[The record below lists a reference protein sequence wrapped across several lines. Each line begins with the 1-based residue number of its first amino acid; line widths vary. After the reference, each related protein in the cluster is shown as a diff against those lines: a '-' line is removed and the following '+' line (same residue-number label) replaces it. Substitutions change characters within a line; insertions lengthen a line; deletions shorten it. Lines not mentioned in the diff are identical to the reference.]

1 MSVTGVDGDGATRW
15 STAEAEH
22 LLAFADDE
30 HLIGQQ
36 HTEWIGTAP
45 FLEEDL
51 AFCSIAQDELGHAAA
66 LYELLGDVD
75 GLAFGREPAAYR
87 SCSLVEVPC
96 VEWELAIARHWLYD
110 LAERERWESIAP
122 AGDHADHPDLAGVIA
137 RAQREEAYHRVHV
150 TTLVGTLR
158 TAGEA
163 SCRRLD
169 AAIVAMLPDADALWQ
184 PLDGEPELVASGFLS
199 ADSATMQSRWRDEV
213 DAVVGQVQWETLA
226 RPEGTRHERT
236 PHFGPLYDRITE
248 VFRLDPTA
256 TW

>member
-1 MSVTGVDGDGATRW
+1 MSAAVVDGATRW

-75 GLAFGREPAAYR
+75 ALAFGREPAAYR

-110 LAERERWESIAP
+110 LAERQRWDSIAP
-122 AGDHADHPDLAGVIA
+122 AAAGDHADHPDLAGVIA
-137 RAQREEAYHRVHV
+137 RARFRRAIEPSIGGPSGGSSPVS
-150 TTLVGTLR
+150 R
-158 TAGEA
+158 TNG
-163 SCRRLD
+163 
-169 AAIVAMLPDADALWQ
+169 
-184 PLDGEPELVASGFLS
+184 SGRS
-199 ADSATMQSRWRDEV
+199 WSGRA
-213 DAVVGQVQWETLA
+213 
-226 RPEGTRHERT
+226 
-236 PHFGPLYDRITE
+236 
-248 VFRLDPTA
+248 
-256 TW
+256 